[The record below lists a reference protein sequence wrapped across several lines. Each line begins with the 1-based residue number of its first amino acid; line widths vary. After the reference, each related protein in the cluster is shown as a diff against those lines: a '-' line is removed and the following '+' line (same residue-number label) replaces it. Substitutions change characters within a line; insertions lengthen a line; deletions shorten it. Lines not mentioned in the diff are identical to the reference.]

1 MSLNSEAVINALR
14 AVHDPEIPL
23 NIVDLGLVYNVHLK
37 PATQL
42 ASELAPVSTDGL
54 HDIEVEMTL
63 TSEQCPSHVTIERDV
78 KRVVEALEGVQLAHV
93 KFVFEPKWGPERISE
108 EGKKHLG
115 IEI

>member
-1 MSLNSEAVINALR
+1 MPVTSESVFTALKS
-14 AVHDPEIPL
+14 VHDPEIPL

-42 ASELAPVSTDGL
+42 ASELAPVSIEGL
-54 HDIEVEMTL
+54 NDIEVEMTL

-78 KRVVEALEGVQLAHV
+78 KRVVEAMEGVQLAHV